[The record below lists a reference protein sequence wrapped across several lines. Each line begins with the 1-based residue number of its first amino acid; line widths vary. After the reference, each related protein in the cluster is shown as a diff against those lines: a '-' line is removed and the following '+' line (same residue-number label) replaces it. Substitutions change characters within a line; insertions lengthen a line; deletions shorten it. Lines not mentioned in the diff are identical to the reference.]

1 MSSRGCGPA
10 PPAIPSR
17 QMTLATSAAA
27 IDQSLEVLS
36 GHKDEWVTLAI
47 GERIRLLDDLI
58 RRTDAAASRWAA
70 AGAEAKGL
78 SPAQVGEEWLSGPY
92 GMLRAITALRSSL
105 QRIAMG
111 SNTYHDRW
119 VRRGADGRAIV
130 KVLPV
135 EWFEPVLLSGFRID
149 VWMEPDVTPTSLAE
163 HTASFYKTPS
173 QVGRVCGILGA
184 GNVSSIPALD
194 ALNKLFVEG
203 QVVAVKFNP
212 VNDYLGPIFEEIFGG
227 LIERGW
233 MSFLY
238 GGAETG
244 ARLVEHP
251 LVDTVHITGSTATHD
266 LIVFGGGSEGER
278 RRRSNSPLMNKPI
291 SSELGGVSPFIVVP
305 GPWTEA
311 DLRFQAENFVTQKLV
326 NGGFNCIAA
335 QVMVLPEAWPMSE
348 RFVGQVHELMAAQP
362 PRLAYYPGAEERRH
376 SVAGRSGA
384 VTVGASPCTYV
395 DGTNHADDD
404 PAYHEEFFSAA
415 FVTTRLPGNDAA
427 DYLENAVH
435 FANTRLDGTL
445 GANLVVHP
453 ATRSELGKHF
463 ESALAGLRYGAI
475 GVNTWT
481 GFNFLQPR
489 APWGAFPGHRLNDV
503 GSGIGVVHNALM
515 FDRPEK
521 TVATGPFR
529 PIPRAWLAGEFH
541 VSPRPPWFVTCPT
554 GAVTAERFARFAAD
568 HSPAHLP
575 GIFASALRG

>member
-1 MSSRGCGPA
+1 
-10 PPAIPSR
+10 PPIPSGS
-17 QMTLATSAAA
+17 MTLATSDAA

-36 GHKDEWVTLAI
+36 GHKDEWATLAI

-58 RRTDAAASRWAA
+58 RRTDLAASRWAA
-70 AGAEAKGL
+70 AGAGAKGL
-78 SPAQVGEEWLSGPY
+78 SRGQMGEEWLMGPY
-92 GMLRAITALRSSL
+92 GLLRAATALRSSL
-105 QRIAMG
+105 QRIAKG
-111 SNTYHDRW
+111 INTYDDRW
-119 VRRGADGRAIV
+119 VRQGADGRAIV

-149 VWMEPDVTPTSLAE
+149 VWMEPLVTPNNLAE

-173 QVGRVCGILGA
+173 PVGRVCGILGA

-194 ALNKLFVEG
+194 ALSKLYVEG
-203 QVVAVKFNP
+203 QVAAVKFNP

-227 LIERGW
+227 FIQRGW
-233 MSFLY
+233 IRFLY

-266 LIVFGGGSEGER
+266 RIVFGRGSAGEDR
-278 RRRSNSPLMNKPI
+278 RRFNSPLMNKPI
-291 SSELGGVSPFIVVP
+291 SSELGGVSPFIVIP

-335 QVMVLPEAWPMSE
+335 QVMVLPEAWPLSE
-348 RFVGQVHELMAAQP
+348 RFVEHVHELMSAQP
-362 PRLAYYPGAEERRH
+362 PRLAYYPGADERRQN
-376 SVAGRSGA
+376 VADRSGA
-384 VTVGASPCTYV
+384 LTVGASPCTYV
-395 DGTNHADDD
+395 DGTDHTDDD
-404 PAYHEEFFSAA
+404 PAYREEFFSAA

-427 DYLENAVH
+427 AYLENAID

-445 GANLVVHP
+445 GANLVIHP
-453 ATRSELGKHF
+453 ATRSEFGDGF
-463 ESALAGLRYGAI
+463 EAALAKLHYGAI
-475 GVNTWT
+475 AVNTWT
-481 GFNFLQPR
+481 AFNFLQPR
-489 APWGAFPGHRLNDV
+489 APWGAFPGQSLDDV
-503 GSGIGVVHNALM
+503 GSGIGLVHNALM

-529 PIPRAWLAGEFH
+529 PVPRAWLVGEFH
-541 VSPRPPWFVTCPT
+541 LSPRPPWFVTCPT
-554 GAVTAERFARFAAD
+554 GALTAERFTRFAAD
-568 HSPAHLP
+568 HSPSHLP